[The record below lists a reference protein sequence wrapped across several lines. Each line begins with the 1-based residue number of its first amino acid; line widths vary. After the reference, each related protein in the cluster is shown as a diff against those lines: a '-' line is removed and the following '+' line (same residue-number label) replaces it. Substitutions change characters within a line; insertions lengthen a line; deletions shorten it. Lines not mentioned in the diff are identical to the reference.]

1 MNGVWVYERRNPRR
15 EYVESPLQETRL
27 AIYFQSPRRHLL
39 PGLLFAALRDELP
52 EYELIQKHAEIDQDT
67 AEIRWGSDHMLS
79 NNSRNL
85 AVLLGSGYLA
95 MVARQPYV
103 GFNDFLNFSNDC
115 WDKFK
120 DTVEEGTITQV
131 RLLYQNLIPL
141 PGVEVNLS
149 QYVKGG
155 VFIAPSPVITD
166 WSVEHMKA
174 DVVFKVSSTLSVR
187 LTSQVIGGSEPAITL
202 NLEAISDGEVAENLR
217 DWCAEA
223 NAVLGDLF
231 EDFLTDRLK
240 DTFLPRGIGGT

>member
-1 MNGVWVYERRNPRR
+1 
-15 EYVESPLQETRL
+15 
-27 AIYFQSPRRHLL
+27 
-39 PGLLFAALRDELP
+39 
-52 EYELIQKHAEIDQDT
+52 
-67 AEIRWGSDHMLS
+67 
-79 NNSRNL
+79 
-85 AVLLGSGYLA
+85 
-95 MVARQPYV
+95 
-103 GFNDFLNFSNDC
+103 
-115 WDKFK
+115 
-120 DTVEEGTITQV
+120 VEEGTITQV